1 MLAERPRF
9 YHGKGILSLLQ
20 IRDENEQSDDMF
32 ASDVLLLPSDVL
44 RIVSVALN
52 ASLRYDGE
60 DA

>member
-1 MLAERPRF
+1 M
-9 YHGKGILSLLQ
+9 SLLQ